1 MAYTNSQ
8 KNTNNMM
15 PIKMTIIPDIYDL
28 LFKFIKKKNKGRLWR
43 NRPIVKGFAKS
54 EGFEVCSLLFYP
66 SAHAGKGLD
75 NCQIFQ
81 ICRSERLKF

>member
-8 KNTNNMM
+8 KKTNNMM

-54 EGFEVCSLLFYP
+54 EGFEVCSLLYYT
-66 SAHAGKGLD
+66 SVHAGKGLG
-75 NCQIFQ
+75 NYQITVN
-81 ICRSERLKF
+81 